1 MNESAP
7 DFVETLRICR
17 ANETDTQL
25 QLECKVV
32 GTPAPNV
39 VWLKDGQKIEE
50 SPEVKV
56 ESLAD
61 GTQRLIIQNASE
73 ASLGDYRC
81 EATNEMGTVC
91 SDTALLNGIQWLLAL
106 RVALL
111 SLSIYMPLH

>member
-1 MNESAP
+1 MDIDHLNESAP
-7 DFVETLRICR
+7 DFVESLRVCR

-32 GTPAPNV
+32 GSPAPKV
-39 VWLKDGQKIEE
+39 VWLKDGQKINTEE

-56 ESLAD
+56 ESLPD

-81 EATNEMGTVC
+81 EATNDVGTVW
-91 SDTALLNGIQWLLAL
+91 SDTALINGTVPLTWHA
-106 RVALL
+106 R
-111 SLSIYMPLH
+111 SLHL